1 MQKVFSNNINLLSL
15 EFGLL
20 VPNLDHLHSHPHMD
34 LHDPCNNLLHN
45 KHIHDSCQGVGLM
58 WIFQLQEGLKIIEK

>member
-1 MQKVFSNNINLLSL
+1 MHKLFCNNINLLSL

-20 VPNLDHLHSHPHMD
+20 VPNLDHLHSNPQMD
-34 LHDPCNNLLHN
+34 LLDSCSNLLHN

-58 WIFQLQEGLKIIEK
+58 WIFQLQEDLKIIEK